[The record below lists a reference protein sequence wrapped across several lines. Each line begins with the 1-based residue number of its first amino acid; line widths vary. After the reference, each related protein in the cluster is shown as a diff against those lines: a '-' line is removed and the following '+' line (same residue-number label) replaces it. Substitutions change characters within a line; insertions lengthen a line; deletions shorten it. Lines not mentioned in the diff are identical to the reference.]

1 MSTIEVLGT
10 CHHDCP
16 DSCGWVATAVDGVLT
31 SVKGN
36 PNHPFS
42 KGELCPKV
50 NKFVG
55 RVNHTDRLLTP
66 LIRTGTKGSGEFREA
81 SWEEALQMVVGE
93 FTRVRETYGGEAIFP
108 WWSAGHRA

>member
-1 MSTIEVLGT
+1 MRTIEVLGT

-31 SVKGN
+31 KVKGN

-55 RVNHTDRLLTP
+55 RVNHDDRLLTP
-66 LIRTGTKGSGEFREA
+66 LIRTGAKGAGEFREA
-81 SWEEALQMVVGE
+81 TWDEALELIVNE
-93 FTRVRETYGGEAIFP
+93 LSLI
-108 WWSAGHRA
+108 HI